1 MQNSETNYLYSAKNK
16 LFPLTLPMKSVLDV
30 CCCFSSFCFC
40 FLSPPPHP
48 QSVCLLTSSFSEQVT
63 PVSSA
68 ERREASVTRML
79 VVVCVI
85 FTICSS
91 PAVARPFV
99 DLFVDGFQPAMRY
112 ENIMYASISIMHMMT
127 SFNSSINF
135 VIYYVMSTRF
145 RSTLKKMLKVKSA
158 LPKMESKTTLC
169 SDTG

>member
-1 MQNSETNYLYSAKNK
+1 
-16 LFPLTLPMKSVLDV
+16 
-30 CCCFSSFCFC
+30 
-40 FLSPPPHP
+40 
-48 QSVCLLTSSFSEQVT
+48 
-63 PVSSA
+63 
-68 ERREASVTRML
+68 ML

>member
-1 MQNSETNYLYSAKNK
+1 MH
-16 LFPLTLPMKSVLDV
+16 
-30 CCCFSSFCFC
+30 
-40 FLSPPPHP
+40 PHSRC
-48 QSVCLLTSSFSEQVT
+48 QINTWMYYTHVSFSAQVT
-63 PVSSA
+63 TSLSSA

-85 FTICSS
+85 FIICTSL
-91 PAVARPFV
+91 AVARPFV

-145 RSTLKKMLKVKSA
+145 RDILKQMLK
-158 LPKMESKTTLC
+158 PKTPGNKMVASNSRTVVSSVT
-169 SDTG
+169 S